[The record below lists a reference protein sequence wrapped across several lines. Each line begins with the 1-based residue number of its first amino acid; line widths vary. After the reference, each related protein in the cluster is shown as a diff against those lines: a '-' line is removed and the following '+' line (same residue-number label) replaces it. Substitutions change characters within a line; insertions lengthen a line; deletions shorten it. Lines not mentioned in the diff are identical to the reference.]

1 MGYSIAWRG
10 IIGRRN
16 LDEHRFCDPVRTA
29 FISDIHANLDALET
43 VLADNAHQETDRIV
57 CLGDIVGY
65 GPEPNPCVARV
76 REVCEV
82 TVVGNHDYAA
92 LGRIDTLGFN
102 EYARAAAEWTTS
114 HLDKESIEFLGA
126 LPLKKSLDGMHLVHA
141 SPLDPERW
149 TYILS
154 YQEAKR
160 QLAAFSEQICFVGH
174 SHLPIVVEE
183 EGEEIRALPFASDV
197 PVRIHRDRRYLVNV
211 GSVGQPRDRDPRC
224 GYAWYDD
231 EAGAVMIRRLEYPI
245 AAVQKK
251 IIDAGLPPFLAQ
263 RLADGV

>member
-1 MGYSIAWRG
+1 M
-10 IIGRRN
+10 
-16 LDEHRFCDPVRTA
+16 RTA
-29 FISDIHANLDALET
+29 FISDIHANLDALEA
-43 VLADNAHQETDRIV
+43 VLADIGRQETDRIV

-76 REVCEV
+76 RDACTV

-102 EYARAAAEWTTS
+102 EYARAAADWTAAA
-114 HLDKESIEFLGA
+114 LDEDAIAFLEA
-126 LPLKKSLDGMHLVHA
+126 LPLETVLDGVRLVHA

-160 QLAAFSEQICFVGH
+160 QFAAFSEQICFIGH
-174 SHLPIVVEE
+174 SHLPIVVES
-183 EGEEIRALPFASDV
+183 EGEEIRAVPFSADV
-197 PVRIHRDRRYLVNV
+197 PVRIHRGRRYLVNV
-211 GSVGQPRDRDPRC
+211 GSVGQPRDRDPRS

-231 EAGAVMIRRLEYPI
+231 EASAVMMRRLEYPV

-251 IIDAGLPPFLAQ
+251 ILAAGLPPFLAQ

>member
-1 MGYSIAWRG
+1 M
-10 IIGRRN
+10 
-16 LDEHRFCDPVRTA
+16 RTA

-43 VLADNAHQETDRIV
+43 VLADIAGQSIDRIV

-65 GPEPNPCVARV
+65 GPNPNECVARV
-76 REVCEV
+76 REVAEV

-102 EYARAAAEWTTS
+102 EYARAAADWTAAA
-114 HLDKESIEFLGA
+114 LDPDSVSYLES
-126 LPLKKSLDGMHLVHA
+126 LPLDTVLDGVRLVHA

-160 QLAAFSEQICFVGH
+160 QFGAFPEPVCFIGH
-174 SHLPIVVEE
+174 SHLPIVVELHD
-183 EGEEIRALPFASDV
+183 EEIRAIPFAPDA
-197 PVRIHRDRRYLVNV
+197 PVRLHKDRQYLVNV

-231 EAGAVMIRRLEYPI
+231 EIGATLLRRLEYPVK
-245 AAVQKK
+245 AVQDK
-251 IIDAGLPPFLAQ
+251 ILAAGLPPFLAQ
-263 RLADGV
+263 RLGEGV

>member
-1 MGYSIAWRG
+1 M
-10 IIGRRN
+10 
-16 LDEHRFCDPVRTA
+16 RTA

-43 VLADNAHQETDRIV
+43 VLADIARQETDRIV

-76 REVCEV
+76 RDVCKV

-102 EYARAAAEWTTS
+102 EYARAAAEWTS
-114 HLDKESIEFLGA
+114 AALDKDAIAFLSE
-126 LPLKKSLDGMHLVHA
+126 LPLETILDGMRLVHA

-160 QLAAFSEQICFVGH
+160 QFAAFTEQICFIGH
-174 SHLPIVVEE
+174 SHLPIVVES
-183 EGEEIRALPFASDV
+183 EGEEIRAIPFSADV
-197 PVRIHRDRRYLVNV
+197 PVRIHRGRRYLINV

-231 EAGAVMIRRLEYPI
+231 EASAVMMRRLEYPV
-245 AAVQKK
+245 ASVQKK
-251 IIDAGLPPFLAQ
+251 ILDAGLPPFLAQ
-263 RLADGV
+263 RLTDGV

>member
-1 MGYSIAWRG
+1 M
-10 IIGRRN
+10 
-16 LDEHRFCDPVRTA
+16 RTA
-29 FISDIHANLDALET
+29 FISDIHANVDGLET
-43 VLADNAHQETDRIV
+43 VLADISHQEIDRIV

-76 REVCEV
+76 REVCQV

-92 LGRIDTLGFN
+92 LGRMDTLGFN
-102 EYARAAAEWTTS
+102 EYARAAADWTAKA
-114 HLDKESIEFLGA
+114 LDKDSIAFLGG
-126 LPLKKSLDGMHLVHA
+126 LPLDIVLDGMRLVHA

-160 QLAAFSEQICFVGH
+160 QFTGFTEKICFIGH

-183 EGEEIRALPFASDV
+183 EGEEIRALPFSPDV
-197 PVRIHRDRRYLVNV
+197 PVRIHPDRRYLVNV
-211 GSVGQPRDRDPRC
+211 GSVGQPRDRDPRS

-231 EAGAVMIRRLEYPI
+231 EAKAVMMRRLEYPV
-245 AAVQKK
+245 ANVQKK
-251 IIDAGLPPFLAQ
+251 IIEAGLPPFLAQ

>member
-1 MGYSIAWRG
+1 M
-10 IIGRRN
+10 
-16 LDEHRFCDPVRTA
+16 RTA

-43 VLADNAHQETDRIV
+43 VLADIGRQEADRIV

-76 REVCEV
+76 REVCKV

-102 EYARAAAEWTTS
+102 EYARAAADWTAAA
-114 HLDKESIEFLGA
+114 LDKEAIAFLGG
-126 LPLKKSLDGMHLVHA
+126 LPLEVILDGMRLVHA

-160 QLAAFSEQICFVGH
+160 QFAAFSEPICFIGH
-174 SHLPIVVEE
+174 SHLPIVVES
-183 EGEEIRALPFASDV
+183 EGEEIRAVPFSADV
-197 PVRIHRDRRYLVNV
+197 PVRIHRGRRYLVNV
-211 GSVGQPRDRDPRC
+211 GSVGQPRDRDARC
-224 GYAWYDD
+224 GYAVYDD
-231 EAGAVMIRRLEYPI
+231 EASAVMMRRLEYPV
-245 AAVQKK
+245 ATVQKK
-251 IIDAGLPPFLAQ
+251 ILDAGLPPFLAQ